1 MSPKEKGSAAAA
13 AVPKLRR
20 VISKARELPLTV
32 ELPAAM
38 NAADGLN
45 MSLALN
51 ETKNVAVAI
60 KEVWRTGAL
69 VEPPRLSL
77 ACAAR
82 AWRGT
87 PPERPRR
94 AALSLTSRLPNP
106 MWQVWQRL
114 NGADITREE
123 ELISLQRESKA
134 LLSLRTEATKLR
146 AGIRLV
152 RRQKE
157 IKSAYLVRFGESA
170 NLLGETLRADES
182 IMKLVRELS
191 LKAALLEMERI
202 YITLESELCKIA
214 ILHRTSNNNHPPT
227 RRERFPTAPASGVD
241 GAPTH

>member
-1 MSPKEKGSAAAA
+1 MVESDRDLRRAKLLPTEELEKIASRQREALANLSAMVLENPEVMYPKEKGSAAAA

-32 ELPAAM
+32 ELPASM
-38 NAADGLN
+38 NAADGLD

-60 KEVWRTGAL
+60 KEVW
-69 VEPPRLSL
+69 
-77 ACAAR
+77 
-82 AWRGT
+82 
-87 PPERPRR
+87 
-94 AALSLTSRLPNP
+94 
-106 MWQVWQRL
+106 QRL
-114 NGADITREE
+114 NGADIRIEE

-157 IKSAYLVRFGESA
+157 MKSAYFVRFGESA

-202 YITLESELCKIA
+202 SLSMLRSTTDPPKAPSLNVMPARGTLTHTLSA
-214 ILHRTSNNNHPPT
+214 IVAFAVRL
-227 RRERFPTAPASGVD
+227 
-241 GAPTH
+241 

>member
-94 AALSLTSRLPNP
+94 AALSLSLPVCPTLCGRCGSGSTAQTS
-106 MWQVWQRL
+106 
-114 NGADITREE
+114 
-123 ELISLQRESKA
+123 
-134 LLSLRTEATKLR
+134 
-146 AGIRLV
+146 LV
-152 RRQKE
+152 RR
-157 IKSAYLVRFGESA
+157 S
-170 NLLGETLRADES
+170 
-182 IMKLVRELS
+182 
-191 LKAALLEMERI
+191 
-202 YITLESELCKIA
+202 
-214 ILHRTSNNNHPPT
+214 
-227 RRERFPTAPASGVD
+227 
-241 GAPTH
+241 